1 MSRGL
6 GDVYKRQPIVSHNR
20 LIYKVSHVLII
31 AKIFDIDETEGDIL
45 FYKVEKLGFSWS
57 DVDEMIFFF
66 LKGGRCVT
74 SVLRDIRK
82 ARRTN
87 RLGPDGL

>member
-1 MSRGL
+1 MKRMPPPFIAFSRYPMQG
-6 GDVYKRQPIVSHNR
+6 
-20 LIYKVSHVLII
+20 
-31 AKIFDIDETEGDIL
+31 
-45 FYKVEKLGFSWS
+45 VEKLGFSWS

>member
-1 MSRGL
+1 
-6 GDVYKRQPIVSHNR
+6 

-66 LKGGRCVT
+66 LKGGR

>member
-1 MSRGL
+1 M
-6 GDVYKRQPIVSHNR
+6 
-20 LIYKVSHVLII
+20 II

-66 LKGGRCVT
+66 LEGGIWVVQEN
-74 SVLRDIRK
+74 SGNSLM
-82 ARRTN
+82 N
-87 RLGPDGL
+87 RLAVALSPAYMAKAMTCAS

>member
-1 MSRGL
+1 M
-6 GDVYKRQPIVSHNR
+6 
-20 LIYKVSHVLII
+20 IYKVSHVLII